1 MNPPYP
7 LDLTRAEAL
16 ARKVRLTVTRDG
28 RERIIP
34 FTSRYSK
41 GDPPTLVQRL
51 KWFWIDSLFE
61 PGWVFY

>member
-1 MNPPYP
+1 
-7 LDLTRAEAL
+7 
-16 ARKVRLTVTRDG
+16 VRLTVTRDG